1 MNTTIDVSGFITD
14 SNLITPK
21 TSFFEQPKFQLSIQP
36 SYDVLEEIEQRIE
49 DIKRM
54 SEDPYSY
61 NKNERGVNAY
71 QHKDKCLKG
80 CNLLFECLQPPRL
93 VGSIKGAMND
103 GELYGKYVNVVGRI
117 QVMPD
122 GNAYLSVNQ
131 VIEQTE
137 PSTEDFS

>member
-36 SYDVLEEIEQRIE
+36 TYSDLVEIEQRVE
-49 DIKRM
+49 DTKRM

-61 NKNERGVNAY
+61 NKDERGVETY
-71 QHKDKCLKG
+71 QNKDRCLKG
-80 CNLLFECLQPPRL
+80 CNLLFECLQQPRL
-93 VGSIKGAMND
+93 VGTIKDAMND

-131 VIEQTE
+131 VVEQTE
-137 PSTEDFS
+137 PSVEDFS

>member
-36 SYDVLEEIEQRIE
+36 SYDVLVEIEQRVE
-49 DIKRM
+49 DTKRM
-54 SEDPYSY
+54 MESPYSY
-61 NKNERGVNAY
+61 NEQGVETY
-71 QHKDKCLKG
+71 QNKDRCLKG
-80 CNLLFECLQPPRL
+80 CNLLFECLQQPRL

-117 QVMPD
+117 QVLPD

-131 VIEQTE
+131 VVEQTE
-137 PSTEDFS
+137 PSVEDFS